1 MAVYSLY
8 EPQVGVKHTDLD
20 YFECP
25 LNYGDAKKFQHR
37 MSTTMPVRM
46 EWNLIAGVKEVL

>member
-8 EPQVGVKHTDLD
+8 DHTDLD

-25 LNYGDAKKFQHR
+25 LNYVDAKKFQQR
-37 MSTTMPVRM
+37 MSTSMPVRM
-46 EWNLIAGVKEVL
+46 EWNLIADVKELL

>member
-1 MAVYSLY
+1 MAAYSLY

-46 EWNLIAGVKEVL
+46 EWNLIAGVKELL